1 MRIKDVMF
9 AGLALGWVVT
19 VGCGDDTSG
28 GGGSA
33 QGGEAAVGGEAATG
47 GGGAAALDPHYAC
60 VEANLIEARKLS
72 GPGFDAE
79 QGGFLGATS
88 ASYVVS
94 TTQIYVPK
102 EKQGPFLGLAT
113 AVSTQLE
120 ATDGLVAYALGYDS
134 GCEVNRTLS
143 VWESEEKMYAF
154 VGSDAHLEA
163 MSQTT
168 DVSVTGRVTH
178 WTATAEEVEALDWD
192 VARAKLDL
200 VEPSNVYP

>member
-1 MRIKDVMF
+1 MRIKDAMF
-9 AGLALGWVVT
+9 AGLALGWVVA
-19 VGCGDDTSG
+19 VGCGDDTSDSG
-28 GGGSA
+28 GGA
-33 QGGEAAVGGEAATG
+33 QGGATSEGGAAATG
-47 GGGAAALDPHYAC
+47 GGGAAALDPRYAC
-60 VEANLIEARKLS
+60 VETNLIEARKLS
-72 GPGFDAE
+72 GPGFDAT

-102 EKQGPFLGLAT
+102 AKQGPFLGLVT
-113 AVSTQLE
+113 DVGTQLE
-120 ATDGLVAYALGYDS
+120 ATDGLVAYALGYDA

-168 DVSVTGRVTH
+168 EVSVTGRVTH
-178 WTATAEEVEALDWD
+178 WTATPEEVEALDWD
-192 VARAKLDL
+192 VARAKIAEVDA
-200 VEPSNVYP
+200 SNLYP